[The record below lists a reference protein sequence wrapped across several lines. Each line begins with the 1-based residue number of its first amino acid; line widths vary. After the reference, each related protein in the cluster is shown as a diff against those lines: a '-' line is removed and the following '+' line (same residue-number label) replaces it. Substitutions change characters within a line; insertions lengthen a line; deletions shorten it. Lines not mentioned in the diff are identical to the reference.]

1 MDKIWLVIMVLSLCF
16 LLVGDPEK
24 ALTTMIGASGAA
36 VNLSIKL
43 LAVYAVWLGLIEIVK
58 ETKLSEKISSLLSP
72 LIDLLFGKIENRAK
86 EYVAMNMSFN
96 MLGVGNAATPTGIKA
111 FQELGDVSE
120 KITAAMVMLLVINAT
135 SIQLLPTT
143 IIGMRVTAGSANAS
157 DIIVPSLIA
166 TVASTVVGV
175 VLVKMY
181 YALKRK
187 SGGSGVS
194 GNTSPSRKHIMA
206 QCGLRKKIARK
217 TKKTNQNIPCNTPC
231 SNAIATRDKSG
242 SVVRQNK
249 TNQPRGGE
257 QCRCPH

>member
-24 ALTTMIGASGAA
+24 ALTTMIGASGLA

-72 LIDLLFGKIENRAK
+72 LIDLLFGKIDNRAK

-111 FQELGDVSE
+111 FQELSDGSD
-120 KITAAMVMLLVINAT
+120 KITASMVMLLVINAT

-166 TVASTVVGV
+166 TVVSTVVGV
-175 VLVKMY
+175 VLVKMH

-187 SGGSGVS
+187 GG
-194 GNTSPSRKHIMA
+194 GNGANGKTSSCHLQTMA
-206 QCGLRKKIARK
+206 QCELYITRNRRGGGARKKK
-217 TKKTNQNIPCNTPC
+217 
-231 SNAIATRDKSG
+231 D
-242 SVVRQNK
+242 NK
-249 TNQPRGGE
+249 THGGIR
-257 QCRCPH
+257 CRCLQ

>member
-16 LLVGDPEK
+16 LLVSAPEK
-24 ALTTMIGASGAA
+24 ALTTMIGASGSA

-72 LIDLLFGKIENRAK
+72 LIDLLFGKIDNRAK

-96 MLGVGNAATPTGIKA
+96 MLGVGNASTPTGIKA
-111 FQELGDVSE
+111 FKELSDGSE
-120 KITAAMVMLLVINAT
+120 KITATMVMLLVINAT

-166 TVASTVVGV
+166 TVCSTVVGIA
-175 VLVKMY
+175 LVKMH

-187 SGGSGVS
+187 SDDNRANGKSSFGQKQM
-194 GNTSPSRKHIMA
+194 TT
-206 QCGLRKKIARK
+206 QCVLHRNNARK
-217 TKKTNQNIPCNTPC
+217 TQKQNAPC
-231 SNAIATRDKSG
+231 SDDSATH
-242 SVVRQNK
+242 NK
-249 TNQPRGGE
+249 IDSDACQSKARQPRGGK
-257 QCRCPH
+257 